1 MSVITEGRTQ
11 AGNRCETNH
20 GGITRAWKKRKR
32 DEKKRVAQRAPSNPH
47 ARRVPT
53 QTCVIARFC
62 LVILSPRGYFKSFL
76 TLLLTLPYSILP
88 SSDQRNE
95 YLISFLFFF
104 FFEEYKR
111 SWKDKF
117 ALYKFSILENSR
129 KFLEVF

>member
-32 DEKKRVAQRAPSNPH
+32 DEKKTVAQRAPSNPH

-76 TLLLTLPYSILP
+76 RLQALI
-88 SSDQRNE
+88 NE
-95 YLISFLFFF
+95 TNI
-104 FFEEYKR
+104 
-111 SWKDKF
+111 
-117 ALYKFSILENSR
+117 
-129 KFLEVF
+129 